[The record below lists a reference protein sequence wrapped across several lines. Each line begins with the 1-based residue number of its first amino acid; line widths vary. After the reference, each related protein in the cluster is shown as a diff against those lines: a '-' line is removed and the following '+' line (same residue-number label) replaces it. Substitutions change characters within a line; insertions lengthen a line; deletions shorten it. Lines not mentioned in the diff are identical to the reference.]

1 MRIVIALG
9 GNALL
14 RPREKGT
21 YEEQSANI
29 GVACSQLAQLIR
41 DHEVVLTHGN
51 GPQVGQ
57 IFLQNQLCQDTVP
70 PMPLHVC
77 GAMSQG
83 QIGYMLQ
90 QQLKNTLFKA
100 GLPREVVSLT
110 TQVVVSP
117 QDPSFKNPTKPIGSF
132 YTAEEAAHFMRDNN
146 ETWIEDSGRG
156 WRKVVPSPK
165 PLGIVEA
172 EVIKALLKTSTVVIA
187 SGGGGIPVIVDNDT
201 YRGIDAV
208 IEKDLVGELLAELVG
223 ADLFMCLTDVHFAS
237 LHYGTETERNLRL
250 VSAAE
255 LEKYAAQGHFAA
267 GSMGPKVE
275 AALRFVAHGGQRA
288 VIAALDTA
296 VEAFW
301 GREGTQIIPDPGRC
315 SGQNTHRPCSE

>member
-14 RPREKGT
+14 RPKEKGT
-21 YEEQSANI
+21 FEEQSFNARL
-29 GVACSQLAQLIR
+29 ACSQLVQLMR

-51 GPQVGQ
+51 GPQVGK
-57 IFLQNQLCQDTVP
+57 IFLQNQLCRDTVS

-90 QQLKNTLFKA
+90 QQLANMLLEE
-100 GLPREVVSLT
+100 GLSREVVSIT

-117 QDPSFKNPTKPIGSF
+117 DDPSFQNPTKPIGSF
-132 YTAEEAAHFMRDNN
+132 YTAEEAAQFMRLNN

-156 WRKVVPSPK
+156 WRKVVPSPE
-165 PLGIVEA
+165 PQGIVEA
-172 EVIKALLKTSTVVIA
+172 EVIKALLEKRIVVIA
-187 SGGGGIPVIVDNDT
+187 SGGGGIPVIADNNV
-201 YRGIDAV
+201 YRGVEAV
-208 IEKDLVGELLAELVG
+208 IEKDLAGELLAELVG
-223 ADLFMCLTDVHFAS
+223 ADIFMCLTDVNFAA
-237 LHYGTETERNLRL
+237 LHYGTEIEQNLRL

-255 LEKYAAQGHFAA
+255 METYAAQGHFAA
-267 GSMGPKVE
+267 GSMGPKVQ
-275 AALRFVAHGGQRA
+275 AALRFVANGGKRA

-296 VEAFW
+296 VQAFL
-301 GREGTQIIPDPGRC
+301 GREGTQIV
-315 SGQNTHRPCSE
+315 PCRDYCYGKDMLRDFPE

>member
-14 RPREKGT
+14 RPKEKGT
-21 YEEQSANI
+21 FEEQSFNI
-29 GVACSQLAQLIR
+29 SVACSQLVQLIR

-51 GPQVGQ
+51 GPQVGK

-90 QQLKNTLFKA
+90 QQLKNTLLKE
-100 GLPREVVSLT
+100 GLSREVVSLT

-117 QDPSFKNPTKPIGSF
+117 EDPSFQNPTKPIGSF
-132 YTAEEAAHFMRDNN
+132 YSAEEAAHFMRYNH

-165 PLGIVEA
+165 PLGIIEA
-172 EVIKALLKTSTVVIA
+172 EVIKTLLEKSTVVIA
-187 SGGGGIPVIVDNDT
+187 SGGGGIPVIFDNNT

-208 IEKDLVGELLAELVG
+208 IEKDLVGELLAELVE

-237 LHYGTETERNLRL
+237 LRYGTESEQNLRR
-250 VSAAE
+250 VSVKE
-255 LEKYAAQGHFAA
+255 MEKYAAQGHFAA

-275 AALRFVAHGGQRA
+275 AALQFVANGGQRA

-296 VEAFW
+296 VQAFL
-301 GREGTQIIPDPGRC
+301 GQEGTQIVPCPGRC
-315 SGQNTHRPCSE
+315 SGRDCSK